1 MSTAAPPAPTAVP
14 QSLPDEQAVRT
25 WLSTGAKGL
34 AELRNSLKELD
45 SRQWAELQ
53 QNVPIEQ
60 LIQTRLTLIDR
71 LLSLSWLH
79 FLAPHA
85 EALCLAATGGYGR
98 GELQPQS
105 DIDVLILL
113 PAGVNDDWTG
123 ALERFITFLWDIGLQ
138 VGHSVR
144 SVAECAQIA
153 ATDLTVMSNLLE
165 SRLLA
170 GDPHLLEAMRA
181 ATSPRRMWDSRTFF
195 AAKVAEQTTRHHK
208 FHDTGYQLEPNVKE
222 SPGGLRDIQA
232 IGWVAKR
239 HFQAETLDELLEH
252 GFLTERELR
261 SLLQSQQFLW
271 RVRWALHMLTGRRE
285 DRLLFD
291 VQPRLAELF
300 GYSDQDHNLA
310 VEQFM
315 QNYYRTVTRVSRLN
329 ELLLQ
334 LFEETLLYPT
344 SDASPPIP
352 LNSRFQVRNGHIEVT
367 RPEVFRR
374 HPFALLE
381 IFLLLMQHPELQGV
395 RAATIRLIRQHRD
408 LIDGPFREDLRAR
421 SLFMEMLH
429 QPHGIT
435 HELRRMNRYGILAR
449 YLPEFGALVGR
460 MQFDLFHAYTVDQHL
475 LFVLRNLRRITV
487 PEFAHEYPLC
497 SEIVERIPKRE
508 LLYIAGLY
516 HDMGK
521 GQGGDHSEIGAQLAT
536 AFCCR
541 HGLSER
547 DTELVT
553 WLVRNHLLMSMTA
566 QRRDIADPQEIHAFA
581 RKVRTRSRLD
591 YLFLLTVA
599 DMRATN
605 PGLLTEWKFRL
616 LSQLY
621 RTTREALERGLD
633 RPLNAATVVAENRE
647 EALMQLNR
655 SGVSTET
662 AVATWQNFPEA
673 YFLRHQGD
681 EIAWQTRALVSAPR
695 PGGLIVQLRPDND
708 RGSTAIFLYLP
719 DRDYLFG
726 RVCAVL
732 TQLGLTIQD
741 ARISSTTDGH
751 ALDTFM
757 VLEQDG
763 HFVDDHYRLHEIRE
777 QLIEV
782 LTRPADED
790 CLVTRRPSR
799 LARIFVS
806 APRIEFRDDP
816 GPCTVM
822 ELVATDY
829 PGLLSW
835 IGQVFAEH
843 GIRVLAAKIATI
855 GECVEDIFWI
865 ADAQG
870 RIDDPTRR
878 SELVAALTQALEEG
892 QS

>member
-144 SVAECAQIA
+144 SVAECAQMA

-300 GYSDQDHNLA
+300 G
-310 VEQFM
+310 
-315 QNYYRTVTRVSRLN
+315 
-329 ELLLQ
+329 
-334 LFEETLLYPT
+334 
-344 SDASPPIP
+344 
-352 LNSRFQVRNGHIEVT
+352 
-367 RPEVFRR
+367 
-374 HPFALLE
+374 
-381 IFLLLMQHPELQGV
+381 
-395 RAATIRLIRQHRD
+395 
-408 LIDGPFREDLRAR
+408 
-421 SLFMEMLH
+421 
-429 QPHGIT
+429 
-435 HELRRMNRYGILAR
+435 
-449 YLPEFGALVGR
+449 
-460 MQFDLFHAYTVDQHL
+460 
-475 LFVLRNLRRITV
+475 
-487 PEFAHEYPLC
+487 
-497 SEIVERIPKRE
+497 
-508 LLYIAGLY
+508 
-516 HDMGK
+516 
-521 GQGGDHSEIGAQLAT
+521 
-536 AFCCR
+536 
-541 HGLSER
+541 
-547 DTELVT
+547 
-553 WLVRNHLLMSMTA
+553 
-566 QRRDIADPQEIHAFA
+566 
-581 RKVRTRSRLD
+581 
-591 YLFLLTVA
+591 
-599 DMRATN
+599 
-605 PGLLTEWKFRL
+605 
-616 LSQLY
+616 
-621 RTTREALERGLD
+621 
-633 RPLNAATVVAENRE
+633 
-647 EALMQLNR
+647 
-655 SGVSTET
+655 
-662 AVATWQNFPEA
+662 
-673 YFLRHQGD
+673 
-681 EIAWQTRALVSAPR
+681 
-695 PGGLIVQLRPDND
+695 
-708 RGSTAIFLYLP
+708 
-719 DRDYLFG
+719 
-726 RVCAVL
+726 
-732 TQLGLTIQD
+732 
-741 ARISSTTDGH
+741 
-751 ALDTFM
+751 
-757 VLEQDG
+757 
-763 HFVDDHYRLHEIRE
+763 
-777 QLIEV
+777 
-782 LTRPADED
+782 
-790 CLVTRRPSR
+790 
-799 LARIFVS
+799 
-806 APRIEFRDDP
+806 
-816 GPCTVM
+816 
-822 ELVATDY
+822 
-829 PGLLSW
+829 
-835 IGQVFAEH
+835 
-843 GIRVLAAKIATI
+843 
-855 GECVEDIFWI
+855 
-865 ADAQG
+865 
-870 RIDDPTRR
+870 
-878 SELVAALTQALEEG
+878 
-892 QS
+892 